1 MYQRRWPNVRIT
13 TISQQIINHFTL
25 PTTTIGLLTYLHGSS
40 ISAVG
45 KWLPWRGT
53 IVILTLGQRRYY
65 YYYSGAIR
73 FLIAGSNTYFL
84 SLPPSYPPPT
94 SNGYF
99 PYINLRG
106 QGAL

>member
-1 MYQRRWPNVRIT
+1 MVEVYLLWESGCLGVVLYSDT
-13 TISQQIINHFTL
+13 D
-25 PTTTIGLLTYLHGSS
+25 IGATALLL
-40 ISAVG
+40 
-45 KWLPWRGT
+45 L
-53 IVILTLGQRRYY
+53 LL
-65 YYYSGAIR
+65 GAIR

-94 SNGYF
+94 FNGYF